1 MQQPTSVAH
10 FRNHKVGRRESRA
23 AAFSFVEVLVVIAV
37 IAIVAAIAVPNIA
50 NIVRSANSSRDQ
62 RNAQALAE
70 MASAVRSAGYPGW
83 STKSEAIAALVTGI
97 AVTNPV
103 DLTLVMRFHLDT
115 ISPENQAK
123 ASAYLASDGK
133 TLIYVPDGG
142 QPTN

>member
-1 MQQPTSVAH
+1 MQRPSFVTR
-10 FRNHKVGRRESRA
+10 FGNHKSRSIKPA
-23 AAFSFVEVLVVIAV
+23 SAAFSFVELLVVIAV
-37 IAIVAAIAVPNIA
+37 IAIVASVAVPNIA

-83 STKSEAIAALVTGI
+83 PTKAEAIAALVTGI

-103 DLTLVMRFHLDT
+103 DLTLVMRFQMGA
-115 ISPENQAK
+115 IAPENQAK
-123 ASAYLASDGK
+123 AAAYLASDGK
-133 TLIYVPDGG
+133 TLIYVPAGG

>member
-1 MQQPTSVAH
+1 MQQPAYVAR
-10 FRNHKVGRRESRA
+10 FSPHKSGRTKSGP

-50 NIVRSANSSRDQ
+50 NIVRSANVSRDQ

-70 MASAVRSAGYPGW
+70 MASAVRSAGYSGW
-83 STKSEAIAALVTGI
+83 PTKSEAIAALVTGI

-103 DLTLVMRFHLDT
+103 DLTLVMRFQMGV
-115 ISPENQAK
+115 ISPENQVK
-123 ASAYLASDGK
+123 AAAYLASDGK

>member
-1 MQQPTSVAH
+1 MS
-10 FRNHKVGRRESRA
+10 RRMHAGA
-23 AAFSFVEVLVVIAV
+23 AAFSLVELLVVIAV
-37 IAIVAAIAVPNIA
+37 IAIIASIAVPNIA

-83 STKSEAIAALVTGI
+83 PTKSEAIAAIVTGI

-115 ISPENQAK
+115 ISPENQDK
-123 ASAYLASDGK
+123 ASAYLTSDGK

>member
-1 MQQPTSVAH
+1 MVELLVA
-10 FRNHKVGRRESRA
+10 
-23 AAFSFVEVLVVIAV
+23 IAV
-37 IAIVAAIAVPNIA
+37 IAIIASIAIPNIA
-50 NIVRSANSSRDQ
+50 NIVHSANSSRDQ

-70 MASAVRSAGYPGW
+70 MASAVRSAGYAGW
-83 STKSEAIAALVTGI
+83 PTKSEAIAALVTGI

-103 DLTLVMRFHLDT
+103 DLSLVMRFHLDT
-115 ISPENQAK
+115 ISPENQVK